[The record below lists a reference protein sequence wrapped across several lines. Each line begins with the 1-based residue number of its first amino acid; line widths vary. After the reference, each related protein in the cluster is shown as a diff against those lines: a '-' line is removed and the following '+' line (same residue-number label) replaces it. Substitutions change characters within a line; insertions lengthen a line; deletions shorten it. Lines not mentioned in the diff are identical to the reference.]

1 MKEKEFEIRPYGFG
15 ELACLY
21 FPKCTKKSAS
31 RIFSQWIHG
40 NPVLVAKLRQIGWK
54 NRQKILTPMQVKVLV
69 EHFDYPD
76 KF

>member
-1 MKEKEFEIRPYGFG
+1 MKEQEFQIRTYGFG

-40 NPVLVAKLRQIGWK
+40 SPKLISMLKEYGWEK
-54 NRQKILTPMQVKVLV
+54 GKRSLTPKQVRILV
-69 EHFDYPD
+69 DFFDPPD
-76 KF
+76 YF

>member
-1 MKEKEFEIRPYGFG
+1 MKEQKFEIRTYGFG

-40 NPVLVAKLRQIGWK
+40 CPVLVSKLTEANWQK
-54 NRQKILTPMQVKVLV
+54 RQKYFTPKQTRLV
-69 EHFDYPD
+69 IEHFDHPG
-76 KF
+76 